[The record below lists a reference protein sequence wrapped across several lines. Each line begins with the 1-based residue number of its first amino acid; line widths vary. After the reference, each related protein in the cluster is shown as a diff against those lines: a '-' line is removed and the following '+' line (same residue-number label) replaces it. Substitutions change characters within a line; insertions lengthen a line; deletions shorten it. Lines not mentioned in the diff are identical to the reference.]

1 MHFPDLRILRAKKKP
16 LHERELIYSYGEIAK
31 TLELSEI
38 TISRYRHIF
47 PDFPYPITS
56 KAAVT
61 NWARRHQIP
70 RKKGP
75 MPSDMRREVV
85 RMKEQGKT
93 FRKIGMLL
101 GISHQAAHGH
111 WKRHLTTR

>member
-1 MHFPDLRILRAKKKP
+1 MHFPDLRVLRAKKKP

-47 PDFPYPITS
+47 PDFPHPITS

-61 NWARRHQIP
+61 NWARRHHLP
-70 RKKGP
+70 RKRGP
-75 MPSDMRREVV
+75 LPSDMRREVV
-85 RMKEQGKT
+85 LMRKEGMT
-93 FRKIGMLL
+93 FRKIGDLL

-111 WKRHLTTR
+111 WKRHLRYN